1 MVKVKYVPEIN
12 TFGQNIMVKSDQE
25 KINLNLTLSHF
36 HPYSIVTGD
45 GWIRGL
51 KCVKGMKELDK
62 MFYFIL
68 HNSRLTYRT
77 WPCSKL
83 VV

>member
-36 HPYSIVTGD
+36 HPYSILTSD
-45 GWIRGL
+45 G
-51 KCVKGMKELDK
+51 
-62 MFYFIL
+62 
-68 HNSRLTYRT
+68 
-77 WPCSKL
+77 
-83 VV
+83 